1 MTTALHERAL
11 VIDAHNDS
19 IIAHIRRGNLRLD
32 GIQPDNWKERAG
44 AAAYLRQYE
53 TPLGNQGV
61 QLDLAKMK
69 QGGLDAAFFADE
81 SFMGRECLGS
91 SVALFSK
98 CKAKILI

>member
-11 VIDAHNDS
+11 VVDAHNDS

-53 TPLGNQGV
+53 TPLGNQAV
-61 QLDLAKMK
+61 QLDLPKMK
-69 QGGLDAAFFADE
+69 RGGLDTAFFAVDCTRLW
-81 SFMGRECLGS
+81 GNHLLYCLD
-91 SVALFSK
+91 ALGYS
-98 CKAKILI
+98 